1 MENTRTPARRIPK
14 TGGVSEETL
23 KSDLECYTKRALEFG
38 ASDAVIMP
46 ASLVVVD
53 ERVRLKCSQPR
64 CWLYGEEP
72 YCPPY
77 TPEPDFM
84 RKAFSKY
91 KWAIL
96 VKNDVEPA
104 EDFTDRIKWYK
115 GHIKHQKKTCEI
127 VSKLESLAY
136 VDGYYFA
143 IGFGAGGCKTTLC
156 DGELCL
162 MLDGGRCKFPL
173 KARSSMEGVGIDVF
187 DIANKVGWEIYPCH
201 GSEVGRYIPCAISVG
216 IVFIY

>member
-1 MENTRTPARRIPK
+1 MEKSKTPARRIPK
-14 TGGVSEETL
+14 AGEVSEETL
-23 KSDLECYTKRALEFG
+23 KSDLERYTKKALEFG
-38 ASDAVIMP
+38 ASAAVIIP
-46 ASLVVVD
+46 ASSVVVD

-72 YCPPY
+72 YCPPH

-84 RKAFSKY
+84 RRALSKF

-96 VKNDVEPA
+96 VRSDVEPV
-104 EDFTDRIKWYK
+104 EDFTDRVKWYE
-115 GHIKHQKKTCEI
+115 GHIKHQRKTCEL
-127 VSKLESLAY
+127 VSKIESLGY

-156 DGELCL
+156 EGELCL

-173 KARSSMEGVGIDVF
+173 KARSSMEAVGIDVF
-187 DIANKVGWEIYPCH
+187 DIANKVGWEVYPCH
-201 GSEVGRYIPCAISVG
+201 GSSIGGYIPCAISVG